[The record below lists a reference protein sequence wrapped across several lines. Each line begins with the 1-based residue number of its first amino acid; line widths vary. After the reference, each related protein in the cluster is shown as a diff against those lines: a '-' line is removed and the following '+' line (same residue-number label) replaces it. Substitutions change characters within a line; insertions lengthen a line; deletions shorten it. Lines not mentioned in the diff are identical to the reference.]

1 MGTGCL
7 SGRGDRAWR
16 GRLPESLPVPIFLAA
31 ALFASACAPGVYVR
45 RLVPAP
51 TNLGASRT
59 LALVAVRGQVI
70 GVEAMVAPELLR
82 QAHNRKHFRVLDLV
96 PRRLAFG
103 IPPRGQRADMTN
115 VLEAAQAD
123 YYLIA
128 TLTDLRQFNSPVVRA
143 DQTRYR
149 AEGTARLQ
157 MELVRADGLS
167 LGMFAATGTA
177 QGPDP
182 FSKAAET
189 EPSPNDLPQRAAARA
204 IDKFLDSIT
213 PRFVTEKI
221 VFEAGEDLK
230 AGIKLAQDEDF
241 EGAKKL
247 WQELVAKNPN
257 HAGAIYN
264 IGVIYEVQ
272 GEYEGAKQWYRRAIE
287 LNPKRELYLESE
299 RALFKRLDDAARLQQ

>member
-1 MGTGCL
+1 M
-7 SGRGDRAWR
+7 
-16 GRLPESLPVPIFLAA
+16 
-31 ALFASACAPGVYVR
+31 YVR

-59 LALVAVRGQVI
+59 LALVMVRGQVI
-70 GVEAMVAPELLR
+70 GVEALVAPELLR
-82 QAHNRKHFRVLDLV
+82 QAHARRHFRVIDLV
-96 PRRLAFG
+96 PRRLAFA
-103 IPPRGQRADMTN
+103 IPPRGQRAEMSN
-115 VLEAAQAD
+115 VLAAAQAD

-157 MELVRADGLS
+157 VELVRADGLS
-167 LGMFAATGTA
+167 LGMFAATGNA

-182 FSKAAET
+182 FSKQAET
-189 EPSPNDLPQRAAARA
+189 EPPPTDLPQKATARA

-221 VFEAGEDLK
+221 VFEDAEDLK
-230 AGIKLAQDEDF
+230 PGIKLAQEEDF
-241 EGAKKL
+241 EGAKKA
-247 WQELVAKNPN
+247 WQDLVAKNPN
-257 HAGAIYN
+257 HAGASYN

-272 GEYEGAKQWYRRAIE
+272 GEYEGARQWYRRAVE

-299 RALFKRLDDAARLQQ
+299 RALFKRLEDAARLEQ